1 MSETAPSSDPAPRPP
16 RPVRVVGPAPRR
28 PGPRRPA
35 GLPRTPARAP
45 ADPRSPWR
53 NPWFRLILLGLG
65 LLLVAALIVDL
76 SGAVRRGNPERA
88 RIEALESPEAYVL
101 GLSDQRYVD
110 PEGRFALTMPA
121 AWIPRDGDAADP
133 YTAGFRGPGDIDIS
147 ILVSDLP
154 HDRFDLL
161 MAQIRGQ
168 EQHLDVKMNIRQIE
182 FQGRPAVERHSRLTR
197 VSLYLLDF
205 MDGHRAYHVVANMPR
220 EDYEKLLPVVK
231 EVLDT
236 LEAPAGRRWP
246 PSAAPAAPDPPAA
259 DAPGPAAA
267 DAGPAAE

>member
-1 MSETAPSSDPAPRPP
+1 MSEKTPPTDPAPRPP
-16 RPVRVVGPAPRR
+16 RPVRIVPRR
-28 PGPRRPA
+28 PGPRRTDGRPRPSA
-35 GLPRTPARAP
+35 RGLGERR
-45 ADPRSPWR
+45 RPWQK
-53 NPWFRLILLGLG
+53 PGLRLALLGLG
-65 LLLVAALIVDL
+65 LLLVAALIADL

-110 PEGRFALTMPA
+110 PQGRFALTMPA

-133 YTAGFRGPGDIDIS
+133 YTAGFRGPSDIDIS

-168 EQHLDVKMNIRQIE
+168 EERLDVNMNIRRIE

-205 MDGHRAYHVVANMPR
+205 MDGRRAYHMVANMPR

-231 EVLDT
+231 EVLET

-246 PSAAPAAPDPPAA
+246 PPAAPDPA
-259 DAPGPAAA
+259 DATSGPA
-267 DAGPAAE
+267 GE